1 MIFAGTCFFLDFSFI
16 PDCRSLPMK
25 QGVLNGVFE
34 MATYRHYPSR
44 IMSRGYFAA
53 FAVAAAFA
61 AFTVVNAE
69 PDFNEAGPWQSFP
82 SYTVIND
89 TSIVSAPSFV
99 LIFPSIIFFFSRD
112 GRIAYRS
119 LSRPYGFFSCGAP
132 RGEPHSKAEEQG
144 MRHFTRIAILS
155 GHTHDLFSRAR
166 PRQQS
171 KAPCA
176 SLGGRVGK
184 QKKKKNSLVPDFARE
199 ICLFLPPLLVRYS
212 LCCP

>member
-16 PDCRSLPMK
+16 PDCRSLPAK

-99 LIFPSIIFFFSRD
+99 LSFDFPVHNLFFCLVMEESHIVVFRD
-112 GRIAYRS
+112 R
-119 LSRPYGFFSCGAP
+119 
-132 RGEPHSKAEEQG
+132 
-144 MRHFTRIAILS
+144 MV
-155 GHTHDLFSRAR
+155 FSRA
-166 PRQQS
+166 
-171 KAPCA
+171 ALLA
-176 SLGGRVGK
+176 GSLI
-184 QKKKKNSLVPDFARE
+184 QKRRNRG
-199 ICLFLPPLLVRYS
+199 
-212 LCCP
+212 